1 MARTPRDR
9 APRTTSAA
17 PASAGRR
24 TGNRR
29 RYSQNFLTDPA
40 VARAVVRAS
49 GVGPA
54 DTVWEVG
61 AGEGMITR
69 HLLPACAHLT
79 AYEIDPRLAATL
91 RRRFG
96 GRVRV
101 VRADFRT
108 AHPPSAPFHVVGNI
122 PYAITA
128 AIVDWCLAAP
138 SLRSATLVTQLE
150 YARKRTGGFG
160 RWSRLTVLHWPRFD
174 WRMGPRIH
182 RDRFTPVPRVDSA
195 VLLLRR
201 RDRPLLPREALGE
214 YRRLVE
220 TGFTGVGGSLR
231 ASLRTAAP
239 VRRVDAALAWAG
251 VPRGALV
258 AEVSPDQWVRL
269 FAHLHRLEPGTG

>member
-9 APRTTSAA
+9 APRTTSADR
-17 PASAGRR
+17 GRR

-40 VARAVVRAS
+40 AARTLVRAS

-54 DTVWEVG
+54 DTVVEVG
-61 AGEGMITR
+61 AGDGMITR

-79 AYEIDPRLAATL
+79 AYEIDPRLADRL
-91 RRRFG
+91 HRRFG
-96 GRVRV
+96 ARARV

-108 AHPPSAPFHVVGNI
+108 AHPPSTPFHVVGNI

-128 AIVDWCLAAP
+128 DIVDWCLAAP
-138 SLRSATLVTQLE
+138 ALRTATLITQLE

-160 RWSRLTVLHWPRFD
+160 RWSRLTVLHWPHFS
-174 WRMGPRIH
+174 WRMGPRIS

-201 RDRPLLPREALGE
+201 RPRPLLPARALGD

-239 VRRVDAALAWAG
+239 ARRLDAALAAAG
-251 VPRGALV
+251 VPRDALV
-258 AEVSPDQWVRL
+258 AEVSPDQWITL
-269 FAHLHRLEPGTG
+269 FTRLHRLPPPQAAD